1 MRKKKIRSIVL
12 GISAIACAV
21 TMSIGAIN
29 LHTADAAV
37 TEQTVY
43 ADDFNTAALSDVWT
57 ATDANIVSEYSSLRI
72 QPTEYS
78 WPAHILCQAY
88 KLEGDCRLE
97 VKTQRLPSDGE
108 AWYALS
114 FGSPN
119 ATTSIFEKASGAL
132 IFSNGVTQLF
142 KNGANTQ
149 TMFTYS
155 PFSIDVATIVL
166 EFSQQTNGTYD
177 ITYIVKD
184 GDEVVGTPSK
194 IEDFEVQDGYFG
206 FNSYGVDFDVLSFE
220 VYEGDEKVY
229 ADDFSSSKMSYNNN
243 VVKNAEWVALTP
255 FTTETASI
263 APVGQLDLSKIGASV
278 VYNEAFETKSTEVST
293 LYEMSAT
300 FDFSKATVGTAT
312 GFEVAKSSV
321 EASGVFVG
329 IKRGFTGYELVL
341 SDGES
346 TDQKSLE
353 SNPADGIFNMSVVA
367 RYDNTLVVTVNGQS
381 EAFSVSTTEG
391 YWGIT
396 CAENYASSGKGALVD
411 DFSFQ
416 RTVYTENSV
425 ADMGMNFE
433 GTREF
438 EDEDGKYYTYYVP
451 LKDWYLGSNVRLA
464 NYDFAESGYALFGN
478 ASTDSSFGPKTK
490 FNDCIVR
497 FDVTMV
503 GSDYYYD
510 NPEDYFNTPTGAG
523 ACDAECFGLQFGSDS
538 YKNLYTNAQ
547 SLGIA
552 TYNGKSI
559 YYTTNC
565 TRTINVDNEIVY
577 IPNSERIASN
587 EYDLFKKSVTY
598 NFMYII
604 KDGTVTMHFKEAS
617 EPESVLGIVRERVTG
632 VKTNGYVAVYGAN
645 GVDFRLDN
653 FSVTNLE
660 RTLTSSAYNGGEDLQ
675 TLRVDLSKGDT
686 LSAFNQTNNTL
697 TTKGVV
703 GSHIARFTL
712 GDVDGLTYSQG
723 NLNIAFTANGATV
736 SDGIKTEE
744 VVFGM
749 PLLYNGATVEIYRVA
764 DEITIAFANAGTPLA
779 SLDENIYS
787 VKGLQYADR
796 ESIKIATDGRI
807 ALSKIALFNLDSKT
821 TMVARNFDAATD
833 ITSPWVERENIQG
846 KDMNAVSS
854 EESGCGSVMSL
865 SAVLALLP
873 IVWILVKKERENA

>member
-1 MRKKKIRSIVL
+1 MNKKKIRSIVL
-12 GISAIACAV
+12 GVSAIACAL
-21 TMSIGAIN
+21 TMSIGAVN
-29 LHTADAAV
+29 LRTAKAAV
-37 TEQTVY
+37 AEQTVY
-43 ADDFNTAALSDVWT
+43 TDDFNSADLNDVWT
-57 ATDANIVSEYSSLRI
+57 ATDANIVSEYSSMRV

-88 KLEGDCRLE
+88 RLSGDCRLE

-114 FGSPN
+114 FGSPS
-119 ATTSIFEKASGAL
+119 ATTSIFEKASGAF
-132 IFSNGVTQLF
+132 IFANGITQVF
-142 KNGANTQ
+142 RNGADTQ
-149 TMFTYS
+149 KVLAYS
-155 PFSIDVATIVL
+155 PFSIDVATIIL
-166 EFSQQTNGTYD
+166 NFSQRQSGSYD
-177 ITYIVKD
+177 IQYTIQD
-184 GDEVVGTPSK
+184 GDVVVGTST

-206 FNSYGVDFDVLSFE
+206 FNTYGVDFDVLSFD
-220 VYEGDEKVY
+220 VYENDVKVY
-229 ADDFSSSKMSYNNN
+229 ADDFSASKMSYNDN

-263 APVGQLDLSKIGASV
+263 APVGQLDVSKIGASV
-278 VYNEAFETKSTEVST
+278 VYNDAFVKKSAEVST
-293 LYEMSAT
+293 LYEMSAA
-300 FDFSKATVGTAT
+300 FDFSSATVGTAT
-312 GFEVAKSSV
+312 GFELARSSV
-321 EASGVFVG
+321 ETNGVFVG
-329 IKRGFTGYELVL
+329 ITRGFTGYELLL

-346 TDQKSLE
+346 MDKKTLE

-367 RYDNTLVVTVNGQS
+367 RYDNTLVVTVNEQEES
-381 EAFSVSTTEG
+381 FSVSATEG

-396 CAENYASSGKGALVD
+396 CSEKYASSGKGALVD

-416 RTVYTENSV
+416 RTIYTENSV

-438 EDEDGKYYTYYVP
+438 EDEDGKYYNFYVP
-451 LKDWYLGSNVRLA
+451 AKDWYLGSNVRLA

-478 ASTDSSFGPKTK
+478 AGTDSSFGPKTK
-490 FNDCIVR
+490 FSDCIVR

-510 NPEDYFNTPTGAG
+510 NPDEYFNTPNGLG

-538 YKNLYTNAQ
+538 FKNLYTNAQ

-577 IPNSERIASN
+577 IPNSEHTPSN
-587 EYDLFKKSVTY
+587 EYDLFKKSATY

-632 VKTNGYVAVYGAN
+632 VKTNGYVGVYGAN

-653 FSVTNLE
+653 FSVTNLD
-660 RTLTSSAYNGGEDLQ
+660 RSLTSSTYAGGEDLQ

-686 LSAFNQTNNTL
+686 LSAFQQTNNTL

-712 GDVDGLTYSQG
+712 GDVSGLTYVQG
-723 NLNIAFTANGATV
+723 NLNIVFTENGATV

-744 VVFGM
+744 IVFDM
-749 PLLYNGATVEIYRVA
+749 PLLYNGATVEIYRIA
-764 DEITIAFANAGTPLA
+764 DEIRLAFANAGVPLS
-779 SLDENIYS
+779 SLDENIYV

-796 ESIKIATDGRI
+796 ENIKIATDGRI
-807 ALSKIALFNLDSKT
+807 ALSKIALFNLDSNT
-821 TMVARNFDAATD
+821 TIDARNFDAVTD
-833 ITSPWVERENIQG
+833 IMEPWVERENIQG
-846 KDMNAVSS
+846 KDMNAHSS
-854 EESGCGSVMSL
+854 EDRGCKSTIGMPI
-865 SAVLALLP
+865 AALCFLP
-873 IVWILVKKERENA
+873 LVWILVKKERKNA

>member
-1 MRKKKIRSIVL
+1 MNKKKMR
-12 GISAIACAV
+12 AIALGVSAFACVA
-21 TMSIGAIN
+21 SIAMGTVN

-43 ADDFNTAALSDVWT
+43 TDDFNTAALSDVWT
-57 ATDANIVSEYSSLRI
+57 AKDAGIVSEYSSLRI

-88 KLEGDCRLE
+88 KLDGDCKLE
-97 VKTQRLPSDGE
+97 LKTQRLPSDGE

-114 FGSPN
+114 FGAPN

-142 KNGANTQ
+142 QNGANTQ
-149 TMFTYS
+149 KMFTYS
-155 PFSIDVATIVL
+155 PFGVGVATIVL
-166 EFSQQTNGTYD
+166 EFSQRTNGAYD
-177 ITYIVKD
+177 ITYTVKD
-184 GDEVVGTPSK
+184 GDVEIGTPST

-206 FNSYGVDFDVLSFE
+206 FNSYGVDFDVLSFD

-229 ADDFSSSKMSYNNN
+229 SDDFSTSKMSYNDN
-243 VVKNAEWVALTP
+243 VIKNAEWVALTP
-255 FTTETASI
+255 FTSQTASI
-263 APVGQLDLSKIGASV
+263 APVGQLDVSKVGASV
-278 VYNEAFETKSTEVST
+278 VYNEAFAKKSTEVST

-300 FDFSKATVGTAT
+300 FDFSGATVGTAT

-321 EASGVFVG
+321 EANGVFVG

-341 SDGES
+341 SDGERAE
-346 TDQKSLE
+346 QKSLK
-353 SNPADGIFNMSVVA
+353 SNPADGIFDVQIVA
-367 RYDNTLVVTVNGQS
+367 RYDNTLVVTINEQTES
-381 EAFSVSTTEG
+381 FSVSATEG

-396 CAENYASSGKGALVD
+396 CSEQYATSGKGALVD

-416 RTVYTENSV
+416 RSIYMENSV
-425 ADMGMNFE
+425 SDMGMNFE

-438 EDEDGKYYTYYVP
+438 EDEDGKYYTYYAP

-464 NYDFAESGYALFGN
+464 NYDFAENGYALFGN

-565 TRTINVDNEIVY
+565 TRTVQENEIVHR
-577 IPNSERIASN
+577 PNSSE
-587 EYDLFKKSVTY
+587 EYDLFKKSATY

-604 KDGTVTMHFKEAS
+604 KDGTVTMHFKEVS
-617 EPESVLGIVRERVTG
+617 EPESVLSIVRERVTG
-632 VKTNGYVAVYGAN
+632 VKTNGYVAVYGSN

-653 FSVTNLE
+653 FTVTNLE
-660 RTLTSSAYNGGEDLQ
+660 RTLTSSTYNGGTDLQ

-686 LSAFNQTNNTL
+686 LSAFTQTNNTL

-712 GDVDGLTYSQG
+712 GEVNGLAYSQG
-723 NLNIAFTANGATV
+723 NLSIAFTANGATV
-736 SDGIKTEE
+736 SDGTKTEE
-744 VVFGM
+744 IVFDM
-749 PLLYNGATVEIYRVA
+749 PLLYNGATVEICRIA
-764 DEITIAFANAGTPLA
+764 DEITLAFANAGTPLS
-779 SLDENIYS
+779 SLDENVYT

-796 ESIKIATDGRI
+796 ESIVISTEGKI

-821 TMVARNFDAATD
+821 TIAARNFNPDTD
-833 ITSPWVERENIQG
+833 IMTPWVERENIQG

-854 EESGCGSVMSL
+854 NESGCGSVMSL
-865 SAVLALLP
+865 PAILVLLP
-873 IVWILVKKERENA
+873 IAWILVKKERENA

>member
-1 MRKKKIRSIVL
+1 MNKKKMR
-12 GISAIACAV
+12 AIALGVSAFACVA
-21 TMSIGAIN
+21 SIAMGTVN

-43 ADDFNTAALSDVWT
+43 TDDFNTAALSDVWT
-57 ATDANIVSEYSSLRI
+57 AKDAGIVSEYSSLRI

-88 KLEGDCRLE
+88 KLDGDCKLE
-97 VKTQRLPSDGE
+97 LKTQRLPSDGE

-114 FGSPN
+114 FGAPN

-142 KNGANTQ
+142 QNGANTQ
-149 TMFTYS
+149 KMFTYS
-155 PFSIDVATIVL
+155 PFGVGVATIVL
-166 EFSQQTNGTYD
+166 EFSQRTNGAYD
-177 ITYIVKD
+177 ITYTVKD
-184 GDEVVGTPSK
+184 GDVEIGTPST

-206 FNSYGVDFDVLSFE
+206 FNSYGVDFDVLSFD

-229 ADDFSSSKMSYNNN
+229 SDDFSTSKMSYNDN
-243 VVKNAEWVALTP
+243 VIKNAEWVALTP
-255 FTTETASI
+255 FTSQTASI
-263 APVGQLDLSKIGASV
+263 APVGQLDVSKVGASV
-278 VYNEAFETKSTEVST
+278 VYNEAFAKKSTEVST

-300 FDFSKATVGTAT
+300 FDFSGATVGTAT

-321 EASGVFVG
+321 EANGVFVG

-341 SDGES
+341 SDGERAE
-346 TDQKSLE
+346 QKSLK
-353 SNPADGIFNMSVVA
+353 SNPADGIFDVQIVA
-367 RYDNTLVVTVNGQS
+367 RYDNTLVVTINEQTES
-381 EAFSVSTTEG
+381 FSVSATEG

-396 CAENYASSGKGALVD
+396 CSEQYATSGKGALVD

-416 RTVYTENSV
+416 RSIYMENSV
-425 ADMGMNFE
+425 SDMGMNFE

-438 EDEDGKYYTYYVP
+438 EDEDGKYYTYYAP

-464 NYDFAESGYALFGN
+464 NYDFAENGYALFGN

-565 TRTINVDNEIVY
+565 TRTVQENEIVHR
-577 IPNSERIASN
+577 PNSRE
-587 EYDLFKKSVTY
+587 EYDLFKKSATY

-632 VKTNGYVAVYGAN
+632 VKTNGYVAVYGSN

-653 FSVTNLE
+653 FTVTNLE
-660 RTLTSSAYNGGEDLQ
+660 RTLTSSTYNGGTDLQ

-686 LSAFNQTNNTL
+686 LSAFTQTNNTL

-712 GDVDGLTYSQG
+712 GEVNGLTYSQG
-723 NLNIAFTANGATV
+723 NLSIAFTANGATV
-736 SDGIKTEE
+736 SDGTKTEE
-744 VVFGM
+744 IVFDM
-749 PLLYNGATVEIYRVA
+749 PLLYNGATVEICRIA
-764 DEITIAFANAGTPLA
+764 DEITLAFANAGTPFS
-779 SLDENIYS
+779 SLDENIYT

-796 ESIKIATDGRI
+796 ESIVIGTEGKI

-821 TMVARNFDAATD
+821 TIAARNFNPDTD
-833 ITSPWVERENIQG
+833 IMTPWVERENIQG

-854 EESGCGSVMSL
+854 NESGCGSVMSL
-865 SAVLALLP
+865 PAILVLLP
-873 IVWILVKKERENA
+873 IAWILVKKERENA

>member
-1 MRKKKIRSIVL
+1 MNKKKIRSIAL
-12 GISAIACAV
+12 GITAITCVASMA
-21 TMSIGAIN
+21 IGAVN
-29 LHTADAAV
+29 LHTAKAAV

-43 ADDFNTAALSDVWT
+43 ADDFNTAVLSDMWT
-57 ATDANIVSEYSSLRI
+57 AKDAGVVSEYSSLRV

-88 KLEGDCRLE
+88 KLDGDCKLE
-97 VKTQRLPSDGE
+97 LKTQRLPSDGE

-119 ATTSIFEKASGAL
+119 TTTSIFEKASGAL
-132 IFSNGVTQLF
+132 IFSNGITQLF

-149 TMFTYS
+149 KIFTYS
-155 PFSIDVATIVL
+155 PFGVDVATTVL
-166 EFSQQTNGTYD
+166 EFSKRESGTYD
-177 ITYIVKD
+177 IKYTVKD
-184 GDEVVGTPSK
+184 GDLLIGEAT

-206 FNSYGVDFDVLSFE
+206 FNSYGVDFDVLSFD
-220 VYEGDEKVY
+220 VYEGTEKVY
-229 ADDFSSSKMSYNNN
+229 ADDFSTSKMSYNNN
-243 VVKNAEWVALTP
+243 VIKNSEWVALTP
-255 FTTETASI
+255 FEEETASI
-263 APVGQLDLSKIGASV
+263 APVGQLDVSKVGASV
-278 VYNEAFETKSTEVST
+278 VYNQAFEKKSAEVST
-293 LYEMSAT
+293 LYEMSAI
-300 FDFSKATVGTAT
+300 FDFSAATVGTAT

-321 EASGVFVG
+321 ETSGVFVG

-353 SNPADGIFNMSVVA
+353 SNPADGIFDVCIVA
-367 RYDNTLVVTVNGQS
+367 RYDNTLVVTINEQMES
-381 EAFSVSTTEG
+381 FSVSDTEG

-396 CAENYASSGKGALVD
+396 CSEKYASSGKGALVD

-416 RTVYTENSV
+416 RSIYTENSV
-425 ADMGMNFE
+425 SDMGMNFE

-438 EDEDGKYYTYYVP
+438 EDEDGKYYTYYAP

-464 NYDFAESGYALFGN
+464 NYDFAENGYALFGN

-565 TRTINVDNEIVY
+565 TRTVQENEIVHR
-577 IPNSERIASN
+577 PNSNE
-587 EYDLFKKSVTY
+587 EYDLFKKSATY
-598 NFMYII
+598 NFMYVI

-632 VKTNGYVAVYGAN
+632 VKTNGYVAVYGSN

-660 RTLTSSAYNGGEDLQ
+660 RTLTSSTYNGGEDVQ

-686 LSAFNQTNNTL
+686 LSAFTQTNNSL

-712 GDVDGLTYSQG
+712 GDVNGLTYAQG
-723 NLNIAFTANGATV
+723 DLSIAFTENGATV
-736 SDGIKTEE
+736 SDGVKTEE
-744 VVFGM
+744 IVFDM
-749 PLLYNGATVEIYRVA
+749 PLLYNGATVEIYRIA
-764 DEITIAFANAGTPLA
+764 DEITIAFANAGTPLS
-779 SLDENIYS
+779 SLDENIYT

-796 ESIKIATDGRI
+796 ENIKIATDGRI
-807 ALSKIALFNLDSKT
+807 TLSKIALFNLDSKMT
-821 TMVARNFDAATD
+821 IAARNFNSDTD
-833 ITSPWVERENIQG
+833 IMQPWVERENIQG
-846 KDMNAVSS
+846 KDINAVSS
-854 EESGCGSVMSL
+854 EENGGCGSVVGVSGL
-865 SAVLALLP
+865 LCLLP
-873 IVWILVKKERENA
+873 VVAVWIFAKKEKENA